1 MQRLYENYKLLT
13 YPRTD
18 SRYVSTDIVDTLKD
32 RVKACGVGPYAKLAT
47 PILRKPIKGNSGF
60 VDNNKVSDHH
70 AIIPTEQ
77 LSNLSLL
84 NDKERKIYDLVVKRF
99 LAALYPAFE
108 YEQITL
114 KAKIGNE
121 MFIAKGKTVLAQ
133 GWKEIYDHHVDDE
146 DAKEDIV
153 EQLLPSINK
162 GEVLLIVNASLTKG
176 ETKPPAPFNE
186 GTLLSAMENPVKYM
200 SNESEALKKTIGET
214 GGLGTVAT
222 RADVIEKLFNSFVI
236 EKNGKNIFIT
246 AKGKQLLELV
256 PEDLKSP
263 TLTAQWE
270 QKLSYI
276 SKGALNKAAFINEMK
291 EYAKVVVRDIK
302 NSQEQFKHD
311 NITRNK
317 CPQCEKFMLEVN
329 GKRGKMF
336 VCQDRECGYK
346 KNISILTNARC
357 STCHKKL
364 ELRGEGEHQ
373 MFVCSCGYRE
383 KLSAFNNRKKQEH
396 TQGSKGEVS
405 RYLKDQN
412 QGNDGPFNSAMSD
425 AFAKLKL
432 K

>member
-1 MQRLYENYKLLT
+1 MMKN
-13 YPRTD
+13 
-18 SRYVSTDIVDTLKD
+18 
-32 RVKACGVGPYAKLAT
+32 
-47 PILRKPIKGNSGF
+47 
-60 VDNNKVSDHH
+60 
-70 AIIPTEQ
+70 
-77 LSNLSLL
+77 
-84 NDKERKIYDLVVKRF
+84 
-99 LAALYPAFE
+99 
-108 YEQITL
+108 
-114 KAKIGNE
+114 
-121 MFIAKGKTVLAQ
+121 
-133 GWKEIYDHHVDDE
+133 
-146 DAKEDIV
+146 AKEDIA
-153 EQLLPSINK
+153 EQLLPSLNK
-162 GEVLLIVNASLTKG
+162 GDVLPIFTIALTTG

-270 QKLSYI
+270 QKLGYI
-276 SKGALNKAAFINEMK
+276 SKGSLNKNTFINEMK
-291 EYAKVVVRDIK
+291 DYAKVVVNDIK
-302 NSQEQFKHD
+302 NSQEKFKHD

-329 GKRGKMF
+329 GKKGKMF

-357 STCHKKL
+357 ATCHKKL
-364 ELRGEGEHQ
+364 ELRGEGENQ
-373 MFVCSCGYRE
+373 LFVCSCGYRE
-383 KLSAFNNRKKQEH
+383 KFSAFNERKKQEH
-396 TQGSKGEVS
+396 TQSSKGEVS
-405 RYLKDQN
+405 KYLKEQN
-412 QGNDGPFNSAMSD
+412 KTNDGPINSAMAE
-425 AFAKLKL
+425 AFAKLQL

>member
-1 MQRLYENYKLLT
+1 M
-13 YPRTD
+13 
-18 SRYVSTDIVDTLKD
+18 
-32 RVKACGVGPYAKLAT
+32 
-47 PILRKPIKGNSGF
+47 
-60 VDNNKVSDHH
+60 
-70 AIIPTEQ
+70 
-77 LSNLSLL
+77 
-84 NDKERKIYDLVVKRF
+84 
-99 LAALYPAFE
+99 
-108 YEQITL
+108 
-114 KAKIGNE
+114 
-121 MFIAKGKTVLAQ
+121 
-133 GWKEIYDHHVDDE
+133 DDE

-162 GEVLLIVNASLTKG
+162 GEVLSIVNTSLTKG

-263 TLTAQWE
+263 TLTAEWE
-270 QKLSYI
+270 QKLSHI
-276 SKGALNKAAFINEMK
+276 AKGSLNKNTFINAMK
-291 EYAKVVVRDIK
+291 DYAKVVVNTIK
-302 NSQEQFKHD
+302 NSQDKFKHD

-383 KLSAFNNRKKQEH
+383 KLSTFNDRKKQEH

-405 RYLKDQN
+405 KYLQAQN
-412 QGNDGPFNSAMSD
+412 KTSDGPFNSAMSE

>member
-1 MQRLYENYKLLT
+1 M
-13 YPRTD
+13 
-18 SRYVSTDIVDTLKD
+18 
-32 RVKACGVGPYAKLAT
+32 
-47 PILRKPIKGNSGF
+47 
-60 VDNNKVSDHH
+60 DNNKVSDHH
-70 AIIPTEQ
+70 AIIPTEERA
-77 LSNLSLL
+77 NLSLL

-99 LAALYPAFE
+99 LAVLYPHFE
-108 YEQITL
+108 YEQTTL
-114 KAKIGNE
+114 KAKIGTE
-121 MFIAKGKTVLAQ
+121 IFIAKGKSVINQ
-133 GWKEIYDHHVDDE
+133 GWKEIYEHAAEEDDG
-146 DAKEDIV
+146 KEDIA
-153 EQLLPSINK
+153 EQLLPSINQ
-162 GEVLLIVNASLTKG
+162 GDVLAIITSSLTTG

-270 QKLSYI
+270 QKLGYI
-276 SKGALNKAAFINEMK
+276 AKGALNKSLFINEMK
-291 EYAKVVVRDIK
+291 EYAKVVVTEIK
-302 NSQEQFKHD
+302 NSQDKFKHD

-317 CPQCEKFMLEVN
+317 CPECEKFMLEVN
-329 GKRGKMF
+329 GKKGKML

-357 STCHKKL
+357 GTCHKKL
-364 ELRGEGEHQ
+364 ELRGDGENQ
-373 MFVCSCGYRE
+373 LFVCSCGYRE
-383 KLSAFNNRKKQEH
+383 KLSAFNARKKKEH
-396 TQGSKGEVS
+396 NQGSKGEVS
-405 RYLKDQN
+405 KYLREQN
-412 QGNDGPFNSAMSD
+412 KSAEGPFNSALAD